1 MKHHVAHHN
10 VAMDQIYAGR
20 KNFNLRT
27 KLREISF
34 KPGITGFH
42 TPNLG
47 RGDLRLF
54 YLEFNGLSGARSGH
68 T

>member
-1 MKHHVAHHN
+1 MTMN
-10 VAMDQIYAGR
+10 NYDYE
-20 KNFNLRT
+20 
-27 KLREISF
+27 KLWLWIMMTMNNDAYE
-34 KPGITGFH
+34 
-42 TPNLG
+42 LG